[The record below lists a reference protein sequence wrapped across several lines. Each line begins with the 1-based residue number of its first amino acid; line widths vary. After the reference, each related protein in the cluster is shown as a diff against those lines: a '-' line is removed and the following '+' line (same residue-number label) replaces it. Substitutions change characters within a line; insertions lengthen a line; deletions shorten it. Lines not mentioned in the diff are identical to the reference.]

1 MKKQSTFKLRSGN
14 KPSIAKLSGVMKESP
29 AKLIYGK
36 KTTTKNDDGSTTTTR
51 KGIFGG
57 TKTVTKSADGTTKTV
72 QKMNKGQSRGTVK
85 VKSKTGGK
93 VTKTKTKI
101 SNYGGTDDYKITKQK
116 QTKKTVKG
124 KVISR
129 KKNTG
134 GSISGVESGFQ
145 DPRLNRKGEWKDR
158 SAWPSSYDKAE
169 KRFAKGKMKLPRR

>member
-1 MKKQSTFKLRSGN
+1 MKKQSTFKMKGFSGF
-14 KPSIAKLSGVMKESP
+14 GTEESP

-51 KGIFGG
+51 KNILTGG
-57 TKTVTKSADGTTKTV
+57 TKTVTKSADGKNTKTV
-72 QKMNKGQSRGTVK
+72 QKMNKDQSRGTVK
-85 VKSKTGGK
+85 VKSKTGGR

-116 QTKKTVKG
+116 QTKKTAKG

-134 GSISGVESGFQ
+134 GSISGVESGFK
-145 DPRLNRKGEWKDR
+145 DPRLNRLIQ
-158 SAWPSSYDKAE
+158 SFV
-169 KRFAKGKMKLPRR
+169 RFGRALR

>member
-1 MKKQSTFKLRSGN
+1 MKKQSTFKMKGFSGF
-14 KPSIAKLSGVMKESP
+14 GTEESP

-57 TKTVTKSADGTTKTV
+57 TKTVTTSADGTKKTV
-72 QKMNKGQSRGTVK
+72 QKMNKDQSRGTVK
-85 VKSKTGGK
+85 VKSKKGDR

-101 SNYGGTDDYKITKQK
+101 SNYKGTDDYKITKQK

-129 KKNTG
+129 KKSSS
-134 GSISGVESGFQ
+134 GSIGGVESGFK
-145 DPRLNRKGEWKDR
+145 DPRLNKKGEFKDR
-158 SAWPSSYDKAE
+158 SDASYPSSYAKAD